1 MVIDGSKLDA
11 SNLLQRV
18 PESRRTSH
26 RVRYR
31 LVSLPQYGTLSVGGQ
46 NLSRCSIQA

>member
-18 PESRRTSH
+18 PESRRKSH
-26 RVRYR
+26 HIRYR